1 MNLLKM
7 YKKLTQDEKEELIK
21 SLIKDINE
29 YQNIGPIKLIDKE
42 SKNVLTEQDLMQKV
56 IEYLTERFSSIEVS
70 DNDIKLFELI
80 FKQ

>member
-7 YKKLTQDEKEELIK
+7 YKKLTQEEKEELIK

-42 SKNVLTEQDLMQKV
+42 SKNVLTEQDLMRKV
-56 IEYLTERFSSIEVS
+56 IEYLTERFSTIEVS